1 MTDSTKLMNYAIDY
15 LSKYNSSKENLIRIL
30 KAKIY
35 RLKIE
40 KKDKFLLYNS
50 IDKLIL
56 QLEKNNFL
64 NDKNYASSKLRN
76 FIIQGKSKILIKNYL
91 LQKGISSDIL
101 LDVLETYERDNGN
114 WELESART
122 FARKKRLTN
131 NISQKE
137 KNLSK
142 LARAGFSY
150 DISKKILDE
159 L

>member
-30 KAKIY
+30 KTKIY

-76 FIIQGKSKILIKNYL
+76 FIIQGKSKILIKEKLHIYTRV
-91 LQKGISSDIL
+91 SSRIQDTDGTS
-101 LDVLETYERDNGN
+101 LDTQ
-114 WELESART
+114 
-122 FARKKRLTN
+122 KRLG
-131 NISQKE
+131 IE
-137 KNLSK
+137 KSK
-142 LARAGFSY
+142 QLGFSY
-150 DISKKILDE
+150 KVWNEGGASSNHEDLENRKILGPAVIIP
-159 L
+159 

>member
-101 LDVLETYERDNGN
+101 LDVLETYE
-114 WELESART
+114 LESART

-131 NISQKE
+131 NMSQKE